1 MPAHLLNFFIF
12 SGALILSWVVGA
24 VVPPTW
30 TVSQAVLDVHTDSD
44 LVRRQSG
51 RPDVGAPIPTKSLC
65 SVTKSAS
72 ISSG

>member
-30 TVSQAVLDVHTDSD
+30 TVGQAVLDVHTDGD

-51 RPDVGAPIPTKSLC
+51 RTLALLFLRR
-65 SVTKSAS
+65 AYAA
-72 ISSG
+72 

>member
-51 RPDVGAPIPTKSLC
+51 RTLAFLFLRRADA
-65 SVTKSAS
+65 A
-72 ISSG
+72 

>member
-44 LVRRQSG
+44 G
-51 RPDVGAPIPTKSLC
+51 RSYYIARGPTGENRARVFRGGSH
-65 SVTKSAS
+65 
-72 ISSG
+72 